1 MSERLLG
8 AVVGMHGDDNGLI
21 MPPSVAPFQVI
32 VMPIAAHSDP
42 NVITAVE
49 NLSER
54 LQNLG
59 IRVELDVRDV
69 RPGVKH
75 FDWEIK
81 GAPLRVELG
90 PRDLASGKC
99 IVSLRTGGKVEVK
112 LDDAPS
118 KIIELLESVSDE
130 LRLRAEKLVSE
141 LVKPFPLENISHKGS
156 IEDEIEDGIVY
167 ELPFSGNDSDAEILE
182 KKTGLT
188 LLGEC
193 DSDFDS
199 QKPCV
204 ITGNLT
210 TKRQFLARMY

>member
-1 MSERLLG
+1 MP
-8 AVVGMHGDDNGLI
+8 VVGMHGDDNGLI

-32 VMPIAAHSDP
+32 VMPIAAHTDQ

-49 NLSER
+49 ELSER
-54 LQNLG
+54 LTNHGL
-59 IRVELDVRDV
+59 RVEIDFRDV

-99 IVSLRTGGKVEVK
+99 IVSLRTGGKVEIS
-112 LDDAPS
+112 LDDAPN
-118 KIIELLESVSDE
+118 KIFELLDSVSDE

-141 LVKPFPLENISHKGS
+141 LVKPFPLERISDAES
-156 IEDEIEDGIVY
+156 FEDEIEDGIVY

-188 LLGEC
+188 LLGE
-193 DSDFDS
+193 SDCEFDS
-199 QKPCV
+199 EKPCV

-210 TKRQFLARMY
+210 SKRQFVSKMY